1 MGGVRGGDPLDE
13 GGDVRVGPVE
23 DRGGA
28 SGAGYFDAVART
40 AVDWDGHAAASC
52 DGGPGAVRDL
62 SDHLRLDLATSPPAT
77 NSSPATAGP
86 CASRTA

>member
-1 MGGVRGGDPLDE
+1 M
-13 GGDVRVGPVE
+13 GPVE

-40 AVDWDGHAAASC
+40 AVGWDGHAAASC

-62 SDHLRLDLATSPPAT
+62 SDHLRLDLGHFTSRDELFARHGRTLCLPGRVA
-77 NSSPATAGP
+77 AGRSLLSHP
-86 CASRTA
+86 